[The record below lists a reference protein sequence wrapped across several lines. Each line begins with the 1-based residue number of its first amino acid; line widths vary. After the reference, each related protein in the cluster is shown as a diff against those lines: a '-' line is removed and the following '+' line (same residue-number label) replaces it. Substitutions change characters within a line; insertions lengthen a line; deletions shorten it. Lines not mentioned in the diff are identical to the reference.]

1 MKTKHP
7 ESKYLPEAERNIMRQ
22 YDEILCRR
30 IELGT
35 PWTYNK
41 LLERVSKLN
50 IGKLYV
56 DMKLEELPPKDSKSM
71 KARLLEADTV
81 KEGIKDNG
89 IYIAVKIHRPEKDI
103 VRIIDIEYNNCI
115 DVEENK
121 LEEFIHSSAVM
132 ITYDGKA
139 LEIYDRQKK
148 LFSNTLRVANLT
160 YDYRHERLRGFF
172 SFNYVNADA
181 EVQADDQYVQNM
193 YSYKLIILK
202 KLTHSRSG
210 EIFYKVYVTNAMD
223 LTDKGVF
230 LSIKQQTLFTWDKM
244 RLVDVLL
251 PEKYEYTDPEEALD
265 IFPED
270 EDDDSFEEQDDRSYT
285 DCDIVDDSNLD
296 EDDLPQWLRDDVDE
310 AEHNED
316 KSKQPTGVLYND
328 GQLELVRLI
337 GNNTSNIDSI
347 FQNDIV
353 NFATGNQDVFDALNA
368 SNYNY
373 EVIQNSQNEVYRLFN
388 ETKQTL
394 EECFRQCL
402 WPGVIGNV
410 RQSERMENNFVLRI
424 YEENANRVVEQ
435 IIEQGLFD
443 IQDFPNDLKSQLLQT
458 MKKEAFEFCE
468 GLYPPGIELSLVD
481 MIQVYRVLIPYFF
494 NRSRRYI
501 NYLRQCY
508 SSDGLKCNITKRDN
522 FIKAVPIS
530 VFNQVDMNSKKYPEK
545 FIDTSRNIDYK
556 LEGTTYKINFIAKC
570 ALTGF
575 EQCFRGLVLG
585 NRFQEEPDM
594 RKQFMINKHN
604 KEGKDQSA

>member
-41 LLERVSKLN
+41 LLERISKLN

-71 KARLLEADTV
+71 KKRLLEANTV
-81 KEGIKDNG
+81 QEGIKANE

-103 VRIIDIEYNNCI
+103 VRLIDIDYNHFIDIES
-115 DVEENK
+115 NK
-121 LEEFIHSSAVM
+121 LEEFIYSNDAI
-132 ITYDGKA
+132 ITHTDKA
-139 LEIYDRQKK
+139 LEICDKQKK
-148 LFSNTLRVANLT
+148 VFSNTLEILNLT
-160 YDYRHERLRGFF
+160 YDYRNKKLRGFF
-172 SFNYVNADA
+172 SFSCTNVDPD
-181 EVQADDQYVQNM
+181 VQADDQYVQNM
-193 YSYKLIILK
+193 YSYKLVILK
-202 KLTHSRSG
+202 KLIHSRSG

-223 LTDKGVF
+223 LNDKGVF
-230 LSIKQQTLFTWDKM
+230 LSIRQQTLFTWDKM
-244 RLVDVLL
+244 RLVEVLL
-251 PEKYEYTDPEEALD
+251 PEKYEYTDQEEALD
-265 IFPED
+265 IFPDDDSDFDEQD
-270 EDDDSFEEQDDRSYT
+270 DSLSQDQDIIDDSQISEDDDLPSWMYDDET
-285 DCDIVDDSNLD
+285 D
-296 EDDLPQWLRDDVDE
+296 
-310 AEHNED
+310 D
-316 KSKQPTGVLYND
+316 KDKKGESEGVLYND
-328 GQLELVRLI
+328 GQLELMKIL
-337 GNNTSNIDSI
+337 GNNTDNIDNA
-347 FQNDIV
+347 FQNEIV
-353 NFATGNQDVFDALNA
+353 NFATGGQNSYDTLSTSTCD
-368 SNYNY
+368 Y
-373 EVIQNSQNEVYRLFN
+373 EIIQNSQNERYRLPN
-388 ETKQTL
+388 KTRQTL
-394 EECFRQCL
+394 EECFNQCL

-410 RQSERMENNFVLRI
+410 RQSERMENNFVLRV

-435 IIEQGLFD
+435 ILEQGLFD
-443 IQDFPNDLKSQLLQT
+443 TQDFPKNLKSSLLQT

-468 GLYPPGIELSLVD
+468 GLYPPGVELSLID
-481 MIQVYRVLIPYFF
+481 MLQVYRILVPYFF

-508 SSDGLKCNITKRDN
+508 SSDGLKCNITKRDD
-522 FIKAVPIS
+522 FIRAVPIS

-545 FIDTSRNIDYK
+545 FVDTSRNIEYK

-575 EQCFRGLVLG
+575 EQCFRGLALG

-604 KEGKDQSA
+604 KEDKGQSA